1 MLNYNL
7 RTAWQ
12 NLKSHKSYVAINAIS
27 LSIGICACLLIFLL
41 VGFET
46 SFDNFHTDKER
57 IYRVVAATKTAAG
70 VQYSKATA
78 YPVAEGLRIDYPR
91 LTKVARIYER
101 KNQQLTLPDEAG
113 NSVNLPD
120 RKFKE
125 QVFFAEPEFFE
136 LFNFPFAAGTAKNA
150 LSGLNGAVLTKAT
163 ADKFFGDW
171 NNAIGK
177 LIKYSDGNVF
187 KVSGILENIPS
198 NTDFPLE
205 VVLPFKAAEQQD
217 MPMDWVGQDPSLN
230 TYLLL
235 PENLTSTQFNSEL
248 KNFVKKHTPAEF
260 ANQGYI
266 LQPLDQIH
274 YQSEFGSY
282 RGSTFSKK
290 LITALSLVGLFLLSI
305 ACINFINLATAQAVT
320 RSKEVGV
327 RKVLGSSKNQ
337 LISQFL
343 TETFLITLVS
353 TIFALGCA
361 FVGLPFLNSI
371 LHTSLSIEPGIPLV
385 LFLFNIISVVTI
397 LSGLYPAIVLSGFN
411 PLKILQS
418 KFTTRAGGGISLRR
432 VLVVFQF
439 TIAQI
444 LIIGTLVV
452 VSQMD
457 LFQNKP
463 TGFDKDA
470 VVIVNIPR
478 DTGRLNKSDA
488 LKNQLLQQPGVKNV
502 SLSSFSA
509 MDQASWDD
517 GFKFDNST
525 RKSEFNAEFKWAD
538 NDYFKTYNIEF
549 IAGRSYANADSINGY
564 VVNELLTKKL
574 GFKNPDQI
582 IGKKIDIWD
591 GKLFAPV
598 VGVVKNFNGAS
609 LKAEL
614 KPTVIGS
621 FKMVY
626 RSFNIKIEPQ
636 NAKAT
641 LAAIE
646 TLWNTTYPDHL
657 YEFQFL
663 DEKIAGFYK
672 QEQQLSLIFQVCAGI
687 AIFISCLGLYGFV
700 SFMAVQRTKEI
711 GIRKVLGASVSSI
724 VLLFSKEFTI
734 LISLAFIIATP
745 IAWFVMNKW
754 LEGFAYRVEIGFGF
768 FLATIA
774 IAQLIAWLTVGY
786 QAIRAALANPV
797 KSFRSE

>member
-1 MLNYNL
+1 MLDYNL
-7 RTAWQ
+7 KTAWQ
-12 NLKSHKSYVAINAIS
+12 NLKSHKSYVVINAIS
-27 LSIGICACLLIFLL
+27 LSIGIGACLLIFL
-41 VGFET
+41 VVNFET
-46 SFDNFHTDKER
+46 SFDNFHADKER
-57 IYRVVAATKTAAG
+57 IYRVVAATQSPAG

-78 YPVAEGLRIDYPR
+78 YPVAEGLRIDYPQ
-91 LTKVARIYER
+91 LEKVARIYER
-101 KNQQLTLPDEAG
+101 KNQQITLPDEAG
-113 NSVNLPD
+113 KSVNPTD

-125 QVFFAEPEFFE
+125 QVFFAEPEFFD
-136 LFNFPFAAGTAKNA
+136 LFNFPFAAGTAKTA
-150 LSGLNGAVLTKAT
+150 LSGLDGAVLSKET
-163 ADKFFGDW
+163 AEKFFGDW

-177 LIKYSDGNVF
+177 FIKYADGSIF
-187 KVSGILENIPS
+187 KVSGILENVPA
-198 NTDFPLE
+198 NTDFPLQ

-217 MPMDWVGQDPSLN
+217 IPKNWVGQDPSLN
-230 TYLLL
+230 TYITL
-235 PENLTSTQFNSEL
+235 PANLQADQFNAEL
-248 KNFVKKHTPAEF
+248 KRFVKKHTPAEF
-260 ANQGYI
+260 ANQEYI

-343 TETFLITLVS
+343 TETFLITIIS
-353 TIFALGCA
+353 TSVALGGA
-361 FVGLPFLNSI
+361 FVGLPFLNNL
-371 LHTSLSIEPGIPLV
+371 LHTSLSIEPGIPLFV
-385 LFLFNIISVVTI
+385 FLLSIVSLVTL

-418 KFTTRAGGGISLRR
+418 RFTGRAAGGISLRR

-457 LFQNKP
+457 LFQHAS

-478 DTGRLNKSDA
+478 DTGRINKSDA
-488 LKNQLLQQPGVKNV
+488 LKNQMLQQPGVKNV

-509 MDQASWDD
+509 MDVASWDD
-517 GFKFDNST
+517 KFRFDNAVK
-525 RKSEFNAEFKWAD
+525 KSEFNAEFKWAD

-549 IAGRSYANADSINGY
+549 IAGRAYAKADSINGY
-564 VVNELLTKKL
+564 VVNELLTQRL
-574 GFKNPDQI
+574 GFKNPEEI

-591 GKLFAPV
+591 GKLVAPV

-609 LKAEL
+609 LKEEL
-614 KPTVIGS
+614 KPTLIGS

-626 RSFNIKIEPQ
+626 RSFNVKIEPA
-636 NAKAT
+636 NAKQT
-641 LAAIE
+641 LVSIE
-646 TLWNTTYPDHL
+646 KLWNNTYPEHL
-657 YEFQFL
+657 YEVQFL

-672 QEQQLSLIFQVCAGI
+672 QEQQLSQIFQVCAGI

-711 GIRKVLGASVSSI
+711 
-724 VLLFSKEFTI
+724 
-734 LISLAFIIATP
+734 
-745 IAWFVMNKW
+745 
-754 LEGFAYRVEIGFGF
+754 
-768 FLATIA
+768 
-774 IAQLIAWLTVGY
+774 
-786 QAIRAALANPV
+786 
-797 KSFRSE
+797 